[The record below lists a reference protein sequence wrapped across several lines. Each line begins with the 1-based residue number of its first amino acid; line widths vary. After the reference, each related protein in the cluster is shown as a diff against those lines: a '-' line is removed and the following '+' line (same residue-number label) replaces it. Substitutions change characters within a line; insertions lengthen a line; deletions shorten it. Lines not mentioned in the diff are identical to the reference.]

1 MHWFLIPVTLCGV
14 LIGIDTIDWIRGK
27 LDIFDPVGIIGL
39 LGFHFFF
46 MAPLLHVRWDLWI
59 RYITPP
65 DDWRPWLGYMAV
77 LNFLGLLMYRFS
89 REYFS
94 RTRKGT
100 IKDTTL
106 WQLNKRLFPNII
118 IASLLITGVSQ
129 YFVYQ
134 QYGGIQGYIGAFE
147 AREGSFVGMGLVFMI
162 SESFPILLMIGYV
175 VLLQRKR
182 IKPSLMMLVTIM
194 VLFFVLKILFGGLRG
209 SRSETVWGLFWGI
222 GVIHFWVRPV
232 ARWIIYG
239 GMIVIIIFAYIYG
252 FYKTV
257 GSEAF
262 TLIQSPTLFIEF
274 EERTNKTLKTL
285 MLTDFARADVQAF
298 MLYRLSAYDRDYE
311 YAWGRTYLGDI
322 SILIPRSL
330 WPNRPVGRVKEGTD
344 ILYGM
349 GSYSLDGR
357 AASNVYGLSGGA
369 MLNFGP
375 VSVPFM
381 FLVWGAI
388 VGSVR
393 RRFMI
398 WKERSDIRL
407 LLLPMLINLSFL
419 VLSGDLIFLIFFIV
433 KNGALPFA
441 VLFICATKSTC
452 VITE

>member
-222 GVIHFWVRPV
+222 GVMTVPS
-232 ARWIIYG
+232 IISP
-239 GMIVIIIFAYIYG
+239 I
-252 FYKTV
+252 T
-257 GSEAF
+257 
-262 TLIQSPTLFIEF
+262 SPTITGCFL
-274 EERTNKTLKTL
+274 L
-285 MLTDFARADVQAF
+285 
-298 MLYRLSAYDRDYE
+298 
-311 YAWGRTYLGDI
+311 I
-322 SILIPRSL
+322 S
-330 WPNRPVGRVKEGTD
+330 
-344 ILYGM
+344 
-349 GSYSLDGR
+349 
-357 AASNVYGLSGGA
+357 
-369 MLNFGP
+369 
-375 VSVPFM
+375 
-381 FLVWGAI
+381 
-388 VGSVR
+388 
-393 RRFMI
+393 
-398 WKERSDIRL
+398 
-407 LLLPMLINLSFL
+407 
-419 VLSGDLIFLIFFIV
+419 
-433 KNGALPFA
+433 
-441 VLFICATKSTC
+441 
-452 VITE
+452 